1 MARGVD
7 INTTAVAGDCISQ
20 YGTGLNAAVHNNHEG
35 VVKHLLT
42 HGARPNQPGNP
53 NSACLPLH
61 IAASLGYKKMVK
73 ILLNN
78 GANIH
83 VQGGTYRFALTAA
96 AVGGD
101 TNVMRLL
108 IDQGAVL
115 KAQDMEKETALHGA
129 VVGGHLHAVKWLI
142 EQGLDPDIR
151 GDEASLLLSAM
162 EGKYE
167 DVMQLMAPPD
177 PVNPNEQC
185 RDDEQYGFP
194 LHAAAANGH
203 WKVALVLLENGANV
217 NAHGLTLGTPL
228 HFAVCYGHVTVA
240 MILLAWGAEVNSV
253 SNIETLQMT
262 PLEVAAGMG
271 QLACMELL
279 LRCGAGINLT
289 GGTAGSPLHAAA
301 SSPNS
306 LQATQLLLSHG
317 ANVMVVNSL
326 GLSPAD
332 VARSSENHQTKEL
345 LKQRGCP
352 RAKYFSAQRLLAWS
366 LSVNVR
372 AQQQQQV
379 QREKAMQDLIQQYA
393 AAMISEQAA

>member
-1 MARGVD
+1 
-7 INTTAVAGDCISQ
+7 
-20 YGTGLNAAVHNNHEG
+20 
-35 VVKHLLT
+35 
-42 HGARPNQPGNP
+42 
-53 NSACLPLH
+53 
-61 IAASLGYKKMVK
+61 
-73 ILLNN
+73 
-78 GANIH
+78 
-83 VQGGTYRFALTAA
+83 
-96 AVGGD
+96 
-101 TNVMRLL
+101 
-108 IDQGAVL
+108 
-115 KAQDMEKETALHGA
+115 
-129 VVGGHLHAVKWLI
+129 
-142 EQGLDPDIR
+142 
-151 GDEASLLLSAM
+151 
-162 EGKYE
+162 
-167 DVMQLMAPPD
+167 
-177 PVNPNEQC
+177 
-185 RDDEQYGFP
+185 
-194 LHAAAANGH
+194 
-203 WKVALVLLENGANV
+203 
-217 NAHGLTLGTPL
+217 
-228 HFAVCYGHVTVA
+228 

-262 PLEVAAGMG
+262 PLEMAAGMG